1 MDRQQN
7 ISFIPKAPLNATTTP
22 SRPLNPLFAIALTV
36 FIVSV
41 AAAVGGMV
49 YVKILQ
55 NNLDTKN
62 QKIDTL
68 WKDYDQTAHSVVDKA
83 EGLNAQLGAVKEIL
97 DNHATLTPFFAFLQA
112 HTFKTIQFTNFA
124 FQKDQT
130 GSWVAKVSAVAPG
143 YMDAALQRE
152 ELKKCTKSF
161 AANNDTIGMCATNAA
176 SSVVSDFAI
185 SVPTL
190 TDQGVV
196 TFDLM
201 FTLNHDALLYR
212 NAMAPSVDQTSNA
225 PVPPV
230 GQASTT
236 TP

>member
-1 MDRQQN
+1 MDKQQN
-7 ISFIPKAPLNATTTP
+7 ISFIPKAPLNATSTP
-22 SRPLNPLFAIALTV
+22 SRPLNPFFAVALIV

-41 AAAVGGMV
+41 AVAVGGQV
-49 YVKILQ
+49 YVGILQ
-55 NNLDTKN
+55 KNLDSKN
-62 QKIDTL
+62 QNITAL
-68 WKDYDQTAHSVVDKA
+68 WQDYDQTAHSVVNKA

-112 HTFKTIQFTNFA
+112 HTLKTIQLTNFA

-130 GSWVAKVSAVAPG
+130 GNWVAKVSAVAPG

-152 ELKKCTKSF
+152 EFKKCTQSF
-161 AANNDTIGMCATNAA
+161 AAKNDTIGMCATNAS

-185 SVPTL
+185 SIPAL
-190 TDQGVV
+190 TDQGTV
-196 TFDLM
+196 TFDLT
-201 FTLNHDALLYR
+201 FTLDHSALLYR
-212 NAMAPSVDQTSNA
+212 NAMIAGTSQA
-225 PVPPV
+225 DVLAPPV